1 MLRTC
6 SENSQDAR
14 YRRVDR
20 NSEGDFSKG
29 IQVAG
34 YPVLTFGRPKIV
46 MTLTED
52 LLDLPKLVVILYIV
66 TVGRFSAILLSTVGF
81 PVFREIL

>member
-1 MLRTC
+1 
-6 SENSQDAR
+6 
-14 YRRVDR
+14 
-20 NSEGDFSKG
+20 
-29 IQVAG
+29 
-34 YPVLTFGRPKIV
+34 

-81 PVFREIL
+81 PVFHEIL